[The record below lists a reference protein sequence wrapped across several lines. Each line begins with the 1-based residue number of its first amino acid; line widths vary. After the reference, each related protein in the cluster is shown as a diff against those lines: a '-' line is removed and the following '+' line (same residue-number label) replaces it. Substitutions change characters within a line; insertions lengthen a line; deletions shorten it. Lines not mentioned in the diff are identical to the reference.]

1 MSLTNRLDCS
11 ARQARHRAALLL
23 GLGLSAMSVPA
34 QAQVW
39 TSARDTTRSPARADS
54 LRLSLDTSISIALK
68 QATPIQLA
76 MADERVA
83 AARVLSA
90 YGQFLPA
97 AATGVSAYNEQGTAL
112 LSQSSLLPYDATFHG
127 AVLGFSTALTLF
139 DGLRDRAGLRAA
151 IARRDAA
158 DMTLARAREEI
169 ANDVSEAYYRV
180 VLDDR
185 LSRVARANL
194 ELSRNRLAQLAG
206 QVAAGM
212 KAPPD
217 LYRQQ
222 ALTREDEA
230 AVIASETRGTAD
242 RISLLR
248 RLRLDPTR
256 PVAVMPDIPDSTA
269 APSDSLDV
277 TQLSRMALSQRPD
290 LAAAGDERRAS
301 EAAITAAHGA
311 LLPRVALEFDVV
323 DAARIF
329 SRQQQNGVDLLG
341 VKTAPAQSS
350 LGSQLGHQVSGIVSL
365 GVSMPLFDRWQ
376 TRAEVERAQAL
387 AERSRLA
394 EEDLHDR
401 VIGEVAQAV
410 DEIRSSARTLDA
422 ASAQAAAAQKA
433 YDAVS
438 GRYEVG
444 MATFIDVATA
454 QTELARARNSVE
466 AAVVSRAL
474 ARQHLATA
482 LGSAPETTR

>member
-1 MSLTNRLDCS
+1 MSKAPFLGRRARRLVG
-11 ARQARHRAALLL
+11 AALLL
-23 GLGLSAMSVPA
+23 GMATTTARGQTPA
-34 QAQVW
+34 AAKD
-39 TSARDTTRSPARADS
+39 TSLHVGARDS
-54 LRLSLDTSISIALK
+54 LRLTLAQSIDIALK

-76 MADERVA
+76 QADERVA

-90 YGQFLPA
+90 YGRFLPA
-97 AATGVSAYNEQGTAL
+97 AAVGVSAYSEQGTAL

-127 AVLGFSTALTLF
+127 AAVGLSTGFTIF
-139 DGLRDRAGLRAA
+139 DGLRDRAGLHAA

-158 DMTLARAREEI
+158 NLTLARAREEI

-185 LSRVARANL
+185 LTRVARANL
-194 ELSRNRLAQLAG
+194 DLSQRRLAQLVG
-206 QVAAGM
+206 QVGAGM

-230 AVIASETRGTAD
+230 AVIAAETRGSAD
-242 RISLLR
+242 RIALLR
-248 RLRLDPTR
+248 RLRVDPSQ
-256 PVAVMPDIPDSTA
+256 PVVVSADIADSTIA
-269 APSDSLDV
+269 LSDSLDA
-277 TQLSRMALSQRPD
+277 TQLSRLALSQRPD
-290 LAAAGDERRAS
+290 LAAAGDERRAA
-301 EAAITAAHGA
+301 EEGITEAHGA
-311 LLPRVALEFDVV
+311 LLPRVAFEFDLV

-341 VKTAPAQSS
+341 ATNAPAQSS
-350 LGSQLGHQVSGIVSL
+350 LGSQLGRQISGVFSL
-365 GVSMPLFDRWQ
+365 GVSMPIFDRWQ
-376 TRAEVERAQAL
+376 VRAEVERAQAT

-401 VIGEVAQAV
+401 VVGEVTQAI
-410 DEIRSSARTLDA
+410 DEIRSAARTRDA

-438 GRYEVG
+438 GRYDVG

-454 QTELARARNSVE
+454 QTDLARARSSVE
-466 AAVVSRAL
+466 AAVVNQAL

-482 LGSAPETTR
+482 LGNTPRMSR